1 MKNALLAAMAVVT
14 VLVSAGCETHEAKYE
29 QNVPPPRSKEVADA
43 ARAAEVSSKLVHTYL
58 ARVNT
63 LPPEALAPLAQAS
76 ALLFEAT
83 GAPGAKTAAQ
93 TFAATLLGATL
104 SAGRGQGFFNSAS
117 PNRPSAETTLI
128 AGNALVDVFRITRDR
143 RYFAAV
149 ESTARGIMSPQLG
162 WTRTQKGFA
171 IRVPHANGLYSI
183 PLTAEA
189 ALFLQRAATIGAAPG
204 LRTSGSSAFRFVDG
218 NQAAVGRWYLNAGAN
233 TPMTLATWA
242 RTLLALASTSNA
254 THQGVVG
261 GGEADIWAEAFST
274 EGAPRRAPVV
284 ETNGLGVASAL
295 RLFQR
300 FDTPGRHA
308 DKAYAYVLGG
318 LRADGTIAQAGRG
331 DSTTQAYYALAFAER
346 AFALRHPAEWDK
358 RRT

>member
-1 MKNALLAAMAVVT
+1 VKVALLAAMLVT
-14 VLVSAGCETHEAKYE
+14 VSVSVGCDTHEVKYE
-29 QNVPPPRSKEVADA
+29 QNVPPPRSKEIADA
-43 ARAAEVSSKLVHTYL
+43 DRAAEVSGKLVQTYL
-58 ARVNT
+58 TRVNT

-83 GAPGAKTAAQ
+83 GAPGTKVAAQ
-93 TFAATLLGATL
+93 SFAATLLGATL
-104 SAGRGQGFFNSAS
+104 PAGEGQGFFDSAN
-117 PNRPSAETTLI
+117 PTRPSAETTTI
-128 AGNALVDVFRITRDR
+128 AGNALIDVFRVSRDR
-143 RYFAAV
+143 RYFSAV
-149 ESTARGIMSPQLG
+149 ESAARGIMSPQLG
-162 WTRTQKGFA
+162 WTRTKRGFA
-171 IRVPHANGLYSI
+171 IRIPRANGLYSI

-204 LRTSGSSAFRFVDG
+204 SRAPSISAFRFVDT

-254 THQGVVG
+254 THQGIVG
-261 GGEADIWAEAFST
+261 GGEAAIWAEAFST
-274 EGAPRRAPVV
+274 DGAPRGTPLV
-284 ETNGLGVASAL
+284 ETSGLGVASAL

-318 LRADGTIAQAGRG
+318 LRPDGTIDQAGQR

-346 AFALRHPAEWDK
+346 AFALRHPREWDE